1 MEREGGWRLVVNKLR
16 KFENNLSLRINLTLT
31 NEYLQD

>member
-1 MEREGGWRLVVNKLR
+1 MGKRLVVNKLR
-16 KFENNLSLRINLTLT
+16 KFVNNLSLRINLTLT